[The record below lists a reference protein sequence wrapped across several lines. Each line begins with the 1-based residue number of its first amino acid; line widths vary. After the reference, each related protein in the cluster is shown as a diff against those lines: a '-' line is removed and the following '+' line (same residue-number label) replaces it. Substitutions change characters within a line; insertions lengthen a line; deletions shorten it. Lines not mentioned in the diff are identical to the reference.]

1 MEMVSEVNLKT
12 LRSFWDHLGPFGTIW
27 DHLGQF
33 GIIWDHLGPFG
44 AIFASK
50 CKIMADQ
57 SLSQIN
63 FTTLRSFQDHLG
75 PFWDVWG
82 QFCHFGVL
90 QGKIIQCPTVK
101 CQNVLGPMHSPVSK

>member
-12 LRSFWDHLGPFGTIW
+12 LRSFLYHLGPFGTIW

-50 CKIMADQ
+50 CKILADH
-57 SLSQIN
+57 SLSRKSI
-63 FTTLRSFQDHLG
+63 LRH
-75 PFWDVWG
+75 
-82 QFCHFGVL
+82 
-90 QGKIIQCPTVK
+90 
-101 CQNVLGPMHSPVSK
+101 